1 MEPWISVSEAT
12 ALVKECI
19 EEGLAPFWVEG
30 EVSNFVAHTSGHFYF
45 SLKDAHSQ
53 LRCVMFRGANRRLRF
68 RPENGMAC
76 AAFGQV
82 GVYAP
87 SGQYQLIAVR
97 MLPAGEGELQV
108 AFEALKRRL
117 EGEGLFAPERKRPLP
132 AFPRVVGV
140 VTSPTGAAIRDITR
154 VLQRRWPPVSI
165 LLYPAKVQGEGAA
178 RQIAAGIAALEAHG
192 EAELLIVGRG
202 GGSLEDL
209 WAFNEEMTARA
220 IAEASVPV
228 ISAVGHETD
237 VTIADFVAD
246 LRAPTPSAAAE
257 LAVRDYR
264 ETIAECQGLL
274 QRSGRGLL
282 RNLERMQLKLDA
294 LRRSRALQSP
304 IDRLHQE
311 NQRADELFERSRRAV
326 LGYLTQRTERLEGLG
341 SRLEALNPETVLQR
355 GYAVARDAR
364 GGVLRSASAVAVDDE
379 IEVELGAGR
388 LRCRV
393 LDTRS

>member
-140 VTSPTGAAIRDITR
+140 VTSPPGAALRDITR